1 MNKDSSKIILMAND
15 KPGLAVAE
23 FLRKSGENI
32 LRLYLHEPEMQKFG
46 QEIITASGCKKDQ
59 IYLAK
64 YLKEDNH
71 LNEFIDL
78 KPDYIIT
85 VYWAWILKK
94 DILDSVIKGTI
105 NFHPALLPINRGWY
119 PHVHSIIDESPLGVT
134 LHKMDDTA
142 DTGPIWAQKEVQLQ
156 PYDTADKIYHRLQDE
171 IVKLFIE
178 TWQKIKSNQLVPKP
192 QDESIAVYHKKS
204 DVGIM
209 DQLELNKEMK
219 VKDLINLLRARSFG
233 NKGFAYY
240 KLGDKKVHI
249 NLRLSD
255 SPNFD

>member
-1 MNKDSSKIILMAND
+1 MKKESSKIVLMAND

-23 FLRKSGENI
+23 FLQKTGENI
-32 LRLYLHEPEMQKFG
+32 VRLYLHETGMQKLG
-46 QEIITASGCKKDQ
+46 QEIITASGCKRNQ

-64 YLKEDNH
+64 SFKEDDH
-71 LNEFIDL
+71 LKEFIDL

-94 DILDSVIKGTI
+94 EILDSAVKGTI
-105 NFHPALLPINRGWY
+105 NFHPALLPKNRGWY

-134 LHKMDDTA
+134 LHAMDETVDS
-142 DTGPIWAQKEVQLQ
+142 GPIWTQKEVQLL
-156 PYDTADKIYHRLQDE
+156 PYDTADKIYYRLQDE
-171 IVKLFIE
+171 IVKLFCE
-178 TWQKIKSNQLVPKP
+178 TWPKIKGNQLVPKP
-192 QDESIAVYHKKS
+192 QDETFAVYHKKS
-204 DVGIM
+204 EVSVM
-209 DQLELNKEMK
+209 DEIELNKEMK

-233 NKGFAYY
+233 NKGFAHY
-240 KLGDKKVHI
+240 KLGDKQVHL